1 MKLYFPRL
9 RCFETGSHYV
19 VFPVLE
25 LALQTRLAL
34 NSEILLLCFLG
45 SEIKGMHQHSLDKKE
60 IRVLKKLL
68 AQVALLITSSELLD
82 DLPCLHKIQLDKH
95 LLTMKKGIYLT

>member
-1 MKLYFPRL
+1 
-9 RCFETGSHYV
+9 
-19 VFPVLE
+19 
-25 LALQTRLAL
+25 
-34 NSEILLLCFLG
+34 
-45 SEIKGMHQHSLDKKE
+45 MHQHSLDKKE